1 MSTPNALP
9 SERVAVGGVIDPE
22 AQGAATVTSDWLD
35 MTNFQTGLAIVLVGE
50 MAATSTVDAKIEQ
63 ATDGSGTGAKDL
75 SGSSITQLTAAGS
88 DDDKQVLVQFRS
100 QDLDITNDFT
110 HARLSVTVGTAASDL
125 AGVVLGMDARTAPA
139 SDNDLASVDEI
150 VTA

>member
-88 DDDKQVLVQFRS
+88 
-100 QDLDITNDFT
+100 
-110 HARLSVTVGTAASDL
+110 
-125 AGVVLGMDARTAPA
+125 
-139 SDNDLASVDEI
+139 
-150 VTA
+150 